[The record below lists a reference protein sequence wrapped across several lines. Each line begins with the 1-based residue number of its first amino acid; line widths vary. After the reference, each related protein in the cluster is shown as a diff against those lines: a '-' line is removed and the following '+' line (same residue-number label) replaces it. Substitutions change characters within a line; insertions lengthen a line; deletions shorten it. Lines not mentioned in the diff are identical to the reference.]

1 MGMKAIAVLALGM
14 LATAEARAQTQTQG
28 VQSCVRSKFGADD
41 EIGAL
46 NNITAEQVAAAA
58 RLVKRG
64 KAIRLGIETNRKTP
78 AFPPRT
84 FAVTTFTPS
93 QEDGRAF
100 GANKFNYIDDMISGW
115 VGVGSQLDG
124 LGHAGI
130 DNVFYNCTRAKDFL
144 KADGIT
150 KFGIEKLPAIAT
162 RAVILDMVAL
172 LGKDPVPE
180 GTTFNRAEIEAA
192 LKKQNLA
199 INKGDVVIFYTGWT
213 KLIGKDDKRYATGE
227 PGLGIDGARYLA
239 SLNVAMV
246 GADTWGLDAVPF
258 EDPNVQWRVHQILL
272 TENGIYIIENVNTE
286 EAVKDGVYEGLFTL
300 GPARITGAVQAII
313 NPVLLY

>member
-1 MGMKAIAVLALGM
+1 MVMKAIAVLALGM
-14 LATAEARAQTQTQG
+14 LATAEAQAQAQAQG
-28 VQSCVRSKFGADD
+28 IESCVRSKFGADD

-100 GANKFNYIDDMISGW
+100 GTNKFNYIDDVISGW

-130 DNVFYNCTRAKDFL
+130 DNTFYNCTRAKDFL

-162 RAVILDMVAL
+162 RAVILDMVGL

-192 LKKQNLA
+192 LKKQNLS

-213 KLIGKDDKRYATGE
+213 KLIGKDDKRYSTGE

-239 SLNVAMV
+239 SLNIAMV

-272 TENGIYIIENVNTE
+272 TENGIYIMENVDTE
-286 EAVKDGVYEGLFTL
+286 EAVKDGVYEGLLTL